1 MNIDIYRVELQIEIV
16 VLHGSVYLLKDI
28 VIHNIKKQSILNTL
42 TNIKFYPCFHLAYL
56 CFVEERNL
64 EEEVEA
70 MWNEL
75 ERIEE
80 LKNMTATTVPEEV
93 DTNEVKNKPKQP
105 TQVNGETDEGVRHH
119 SELETWIGKMKLKL

>member
-1 MNIDIYRVELQIEIV
+1 MII
-16 VLHGSVYLLKDI
+16 
-28 VIHNIKKQSILNTL
+28 
-42 TNIKFYPCFHLAYL
+42 PL

-80 LKNMTATTVPEEV
+80 LKNMTATNASEEV
-93 DTNEVKNKPKQP
+93 DTVTNEVKNKPKQP